1 MQELIKIETNDKG
14 TKVVSAKE
22 LYEFLGYDKSQWKRW
37 AKKNIEENQ
46 FAFENQDWKGFDIM
60 SSSNNGIS
68 TKDYALTIDFAKRLA
83 MMARTEK
90 GEQAR
95 QYFISCEK
103 KLYELSKPKE
113 FTTKE
118 LLLLQLETIERA
130 EKAERTVAIL
140 THVNKTF
147 TTTEISK
154 ELGFKSASELNQ
166 KLFELKIQ
174 FKQNGTWVLYSK
186 YANLAYV
193 EIKQEVLDS
202 GRIVYYTRWTG
213 LGREF
218 LISKLGI
225 S

>member
-22 LYEFLGYDKSQWKRW
+22 LYEFLGMNKAVFARW
-37 AKKNIEENQ
+37 AKKNIEDNK
-46 FAFENQDWKGFDIM
+46 FSFENQDWKGFNM
-60 SSSNNGIS
+60 MLNGNES
-68 TKDYALTIDFAKRLA
+68 KDYALTLDFAKRLA
-83 MMARTEK
+83 MMARTER

-130 EKAERTVAIL
+130 EKAERTVHIL

-147 TTTEISK
+147 STTEISK

-186 YANLAYV
+186 YTNLAYV